1 MARLLSSMQK
11 TDHDDEMRIQ
21 SGYVPLWMRIRVW
34 QVPHSGARRE
44 RTNPFLPGTK
54 GFLAD

>member
-21 SGYVPLWMRIRVW
+21 SGYVPLWD
-34 QVPHSGARRE
+34 GAI
-44 RTNPFLPGTK
+44 PG
-54 GFLAD
+54 LASAA